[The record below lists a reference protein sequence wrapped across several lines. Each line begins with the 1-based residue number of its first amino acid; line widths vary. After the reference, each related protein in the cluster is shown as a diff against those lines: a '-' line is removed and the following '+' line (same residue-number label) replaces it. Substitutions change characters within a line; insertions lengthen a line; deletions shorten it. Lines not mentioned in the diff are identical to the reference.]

1 MSLRTPILAD
11 ALHHIDL
18 EAIKR
23 EKGEANWSHS
33 LVATDHVRSTLICQ
47 KPGTETDN
55 HVHDYDEWWVI
66 LESEIHWNDGGRR
79 RFDRREKG
87 RTFCSPQRSSST
99 TFPLPGMGPRSA
111 SPPPCPGKATCTNG
125 PPVR

>member
-47 KPGTETDN
+47 KPRTETAA
-55 HVHDYDEWWVI
+55 HGPHTGYRFCTEGELGAEI
-66 LESEIHWNDGGRR
+66 LAWGG
-79 RFDRREKG
+79 
-87 RTFCSPQRSSST
+87 T
-99 TFPLPGMGPRSA
+99 
-111 SPPPCPGKATCTNG
+111 
-125 PPVR
+125 

>member
-23 EKGEANWSHS
+23 EKGEANGSHS

-47 KPGTETDN
+47 KPGTETDIIT
-55 HVHDYDEWWVI
+55 YTTMT
-66 LESEIHWNDGGRR
+66 SGGSSWRA
-79 RFDRREKG
+79 RFIGRWREK
-87 RTFCSPQRSSST
+87 TI
-99 TFPLPGMGPRSA
+99 
-111 SPPPCPGKATCTNG
+111 
-125 PPVR
+125 